1 MQSFKDIL
9 KVSASNVVK
18 LLAGVLVAFVLPKII
33 GVEDYG
39 YYKTFTLYATYVG
52 LFHLGI
58 CDGVYLKFGGK
69 NYSDLNKTKFRF
81 YSQAFFLIEALIALL
96 LGVIALVLLQGE
108 WLFICLGLS
117 VYLLCINITG
127 FYQIISQVVCRFGE
141 LSLRNVLQSLGIT
154 AVVLVLWILA
164 EVCGVRVSYRLFL
177 IAYVG
182 IVGLLAV
189 WYAITYRDI
198 TFGLVEWKEA
208 PWRDLA
214 VFAKAGIPLT
224 VANLCSSLILTLD
237 RQFVSVL
244 FDIETYAVYAFAYNM
259 LSLVTTALTA
269 IAMVAYPR
277 LQRMSDSRRRESYTV
292 FRGGVIVL
300 VLCCLAVYF
309 PLAWFVGWYLPD
321 YEGSLP
327 IFRVIL
333 PGLAMSS
340 CVTIVMHN
348 YYKTMGENSRF
359 FRQAFSILG
368 LSIVADV
375 LAYLV
380 WRTPIAISLSSVIV
394 IGAWYLM
401 SESFLVKKMEI
412 KRWGDAGILAAGI
425 VAFYIAAE
433 LLGLLRGFAA
443 YSCFC
448 IVLVA
453 GKLMMRTHQNRAHCD

>member
-1 MQSFKDIL
+1 M
-9 KVSASNVVK
+9 VK

-58 CDGVYLKFGGK
+58 CDGIYLKYGGK
-69 NYSDLNKTKFRF
+69 NYSDLDKTKFRF

-96 LGVIALVLLQGE
+96 LGIVALVLLQGE

-117 VYLLCINITG
+117 VYLLCINVTG
-127 FYQIISQVVCRFGE
+127 FYQIISQVVCRFDE
-141 LSLRNVLQSLGIT
+141 LSLRNILQSLGIT
-154 AVVLVLWILA
+154 AVVLALWVLA

-182 IVGLLAV
+182 VIGLLAV
-189 WYAITYRDI
+189 WYAITYGDI
-198 TFGLVEWKEA
+198 TFGLVEWGRA
-208 PWRDLA
+208 PWRDLV
-214 VFAKAGIPLT
+214 VFAKIGIPLT
-224 VANLCSSLILTLD
+224 IANLCSSLILTLD

-259 LSLVTTALTA
+259 LSLMTTALTA
-269 IAMVAYPR
+269 IATVAYPR
-277 LQRMSDSRRRESYTV
+277 LQRMSDNRRKESYAI
-292 FRGGVIVL
+292 FRAGIIVS
-300 VLCCLAVYF
+300 VLCFLAAYF
-309 PLAWFVGWYLPD
+309 PLAGFVGWYLPD

-340 CVTIVMHN
+340 CITIVMHN
-348 YYKTMGENSRF
+348 YYKTMGENARF
-359 FRQAFSILG
+359 FRQTLFVLG
-368 LSIVADV
+368 LSIIADA
-375 LAYLV
+375 LAYLA
-380 WRTPIAISLSSVIV
+380 WGMPIAISISSVIV
-394 IGAWYLM
+394 IGVWYLM
-401 SESFLVKKMEI
+401 SESFLAKKMPM
-412 KRWGDAGILAAGI
+412 KRWTGTGILAVGI

-433 LLGLLRGFAA
+433 FLGPIRGFVA

-448 IVLVA
+448 IVLVV
-453 GKLMMRTHQNRAHCD
+453 GKLMMRARLNGARGD

>member
-1 MQSFKDIL
+1 M
-9 KVSASNVVK
+9 
-18 LLAGVLVAFVLPKII
+18 
-33 GVEDYG
+33 
-39 YYKTFTLYATYVG
+39 
-52 LFHLGI
+52 
-58 CDGVYLKFGGK
+58 
-69 NYSDLNKTKFRF
+69 
-81 YSQAFFLIEALIALL
+81 
-96 LGVIALVLLQGE
+96 
-108 WLFICLGLS
+108 
-117 VYLLCINITG
+117 
-127 FYQIISQVVCRFGE
+127 
-141 LSLRNVLQSLGIT
+141 
-154 AVVLVLWILA
+154 
-164 EVCGVRVSYRLFL
+164 
-177 IAYVG
+177 
-182 IVGLLAV
+182 
-189 WYAITYRDI
+189 
-198 TFGLVEWKEA
+198 
-208 PWRDLA
+208 
-214 VFAKAGIPLT
+214 
-224 VANLCSSLILTLD
+224 
-237 RQFVSVL
+237 
-244 FDIETYAVYAFAYNM
+244 
-259 LSLVTTALTA
+259 
-269 IAMVAYPR
+269 
-277 LQRMSDSRRRESYTV
+277 
-292 FRGGVIVL
+292 L

-401 SESFLVKKMEI
+401 SESFLVKKMAI

>member
-164 EVCGVRVSYRLFL
+164 EVCGD
-177 IAYVG
+177 G
-182 IVGLLAV
+182 
-189 WYAITYRDI
+189 
-198 TFGLVEWKEA
+198 
-208 PWRDLA
+208 
-214 VFAKAGIPLT
+214 
-224 VANLCSSLILTLD
+224 
-237 RQFVSVL
+237 
-244 FDIETYAVYAFAYNM
+244 
-259 LSLVTTALTA
+259 
-269 IAMVAYPR
+269 
-277 LQRMSDSRRRESYTV
+277 
-292 FRGGVIVL
+292 
-300 VLCCLAVYF
+300 
-309 PLAWFVGWYLPD
+309 
-321 YEGSLP
+321 
-327 IFRVIL
+327 
-333 PGLAMSS
+333 
-340 CVTIVMHN
+340 
-348 YYKTMGENSRF
+348 
-359 FRQAFSILG
+359 
-368 LSIVADV
+368 
-375 LAYLV
+375 
-380 WRTPIAISLSSVIV
+380 
-394 IGAWYLM
+394 
-401 SESFLVKKMEI
+401 
-412 KRWGDAGILAAGI
+412 
-425 VAFYIAAE
+425 
-433 LLGLLRGFAA
+433 
-443 YSCFC
+443 
-448 IVLVA
+448 
-453 GKLMMRTHQNRAHCD
+453 